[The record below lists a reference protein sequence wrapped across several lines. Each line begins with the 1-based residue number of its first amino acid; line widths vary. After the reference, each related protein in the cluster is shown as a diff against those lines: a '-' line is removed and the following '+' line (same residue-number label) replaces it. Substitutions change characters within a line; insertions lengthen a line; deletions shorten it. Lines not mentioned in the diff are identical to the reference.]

1 MAYRLVQTLN
11 SDFVN
16 SSIGPQKHKKGRHL
30 RTSNVCLFCLMK
42 FFFPAMAAAANGVLG
57 DYKPGCKGAAHTFV
71 ARKRKI
77 VYDTR
82 DEN

>member
-1 MAYRLVQTLN
+1 MEKSGAVRLQIKRQTFEN
-11 SDFVN
+11 
-16 SSIGPQKHKKGRHL
+16 IE
-30 RTSNVCLFCLMK
+30 CLPFLFNLM
-42 FFFPAMAAAANGVLG
+42 FFFLAMAAAANGVLG
-57 DYKPGCKGAAHTFV
+57 DCKPGCKGAAHTFV

>member
-1 MAYRLVQTLN
+1 MNENTP
-11 SDFVN
+11 DFVN
-16 SSIGPQKHKKGRHL
+16 SSIGPQKHKKGQIFEPIK
-30 RTSNVCLFCLMK
+30 CLPFCLLK
-42 FFFPAMAAAANGVLG
+42 FFFLAMAAAANGVLG
-57 DYKPGCKGAAHTFV
+57 DCKPGCKGAAHTFV

>member
-16 SSIGPQKHKKGRHL
+16 SSIGPQKHKKGRYL
-30 RTSNVCLFCLMK
+30 NLSNVCPFCLLK
-42 FFFPAMAAAANGVLG
+42 FFFLAMTAAANGVLG
-57 DYKPGCKGAAHTFV
+57 DCKLGCKGAGDTFV

>member
-1 MAYRLVQTLN
+1 M
-11 SDFVN
+11 
-16 SSIGPQKHKKGRHL
+16 
-30 RTSNVCLFCLMK
+30 
-42 FFFPAMAAAANGVLG
+42 FFFLAMTAAANGVLG
-57 DYKPGCKGAAHTFV
+57 DCKPGCKGAGDTFV

>member
-1 MAYRLVQTLN
+1 MNENTP
-11 SDFVN
+11 DFIN
-16 SSIGPQKHKKGRHL
+16 SSIGPQKHKKGRYL
-30 RTSNVCLFCLMK
+30 NLIKCLPFLFNLM
-42 FFFPAMAAAANGVLG
+42 FFFLAMTVAANGVLG
-57 DYKPGCKGAAHTFV
+57 DCKLWCKGAAHTFV

>member
-1 MAYRLVQTLN
+1 MTV
-11 SDFVN
+11 
-16 SSIGPQKHKKGRHL
+16 
-30 RTSNVCLFCLMK
+30 
-42 FFFPAMAAAANGVLG
+42 AANGTFG
-57 DYKPGCKGAAHTFV
+57 DCKLGCKGAAHTFV